1 MDRILAFIII
11 SALKIWKN
19 NSPEKPENSYFD
31 NIFEK
36 RRKKDGRNMNAET
49 VKRKNR
55 FPAPALSGSGSKGL
69 SQAVSMSGNPH
80 P

>member
-1 MDRILAFIII
+1 
-11 SALKIWKN
+11 
-19 NSPEKPENSYFD
+19 
-31 NIFEK
+31 
-36 RRKKDGRNMNAET
+36 MNAET

-69 SQAVSMSGNPH
+69 SQAAPLSGNPH